1 MVYICMYD
9 TNLVD
14 YGILD
19 AQAAREEQSFYSVL
33 FVHIVSTL
41 TQILRRLYDLYSLLY
56 NASDFNHL
64 PSARW
69 MERTMR
75 EESSGDSILG

>member
-1 MVYICMYD
+1 MYD
-9 TNLVD
+9 INLVD

-33 FVHIVSTL
+33 FVHIVSSTL

-56 NASDFNHL
+56 NASDFNYL